1 MGNKKQRSMRK
12 VTISGIEDPLLTE
25 EDIYASVIPKLNIQL
40 QEEFDDYSEEITNK
54 QSKNILNKTRKKISE
69 NSIKNKQLD
78 LEIKEKTQKIAYL
91 QESIEFKFQEN
102 LALRNRKFKIFII
115 YIILIYFFRYLTAN
129 RNQNKALMT

>member
-40 QEEFDDYSEEITNK
+40 QEEFDDFSEEITNK
-54 QSKNILNKTRKKISE
+54 QSKNILNKKRQKISK
-69 NSIKNKQLD
+69 NTIKNKQLD

-91 QESIEFKFQEN
+91 QESIEFKVQEN
-102 LALRNRKFKIFII
+102 LALRNRKF
-115 YIILIYFFRYLTAN
+115 
-129 RNQNKALMT
+129 